1 MEEGKRPHSN
11 GTHCIY
17 SEHFKV
23 HKRKDFQSET
33 IDVMQGVDD
42 EPRLRKT
49 AKAKN
54 VDIQINNNINLFI
67 TNQIGKTFEDNAF
80 TIEYGKHQKKEER
93 GRRMVLKLVHG
104 GPKEISKRNMFYNK
118 RRGSNPFAGDV
129 LPEF

>member
-1 MEEGKRPHSN
+1 M
-11 GTHCIY
+11 
-17 SEHFKV
+17 
-23 HKRKDFQSET
+23 HKRKEFQSET
-33 IDVMQGVDD
+33 IDVMQGMEED
-42 EPRLRKT
+42 PRLRKT
-49 AKAKN
+49 AKSKN

-80 TIEYGKHQKKEER
+80 TIEYGKQQKKEDR

-118 RRGSNPFAGDV
+118 RRGSNPFANEI